1 MVITMEKIETTIT
14 FLGTA
19 TCVPDAGHDT
29 SSFIINGRHLVDT
42 GWYSAIKMLNYGISP
57 LDIETV
63 FISHCHHDHY
73 LGLPHI
79 LFYLCMK
86 KKERPPIKIVGPAS
100 DIARVVGLAK
110 SLLQPERFPDVDPP
124 VEIIPVVPGKS
135 LDVRELHID
144 TIKTIHP
151 VEGLCYKFTD
161 RRTDISFVYTGDTAY
176 HPPIADFAKGV
187 SLLIHE
193 ASHGQNSPNE
203 NNRHGH
209 SGAPDAGRIAKI
221 AGVKRLALV
230 HCPLN
235 SIQQAVT
242 VAQSIFPNTFSPED
256 GETIKL

>member
-1 MVITMEKIETTIT
+1 MEKSETTIT

-29 SSFIINGRHLVDT
+29 ASFVINRRHLVDT

-86 KKERPPIKIVGPAS
+86 KKERPPIKIVGPAT

-110 SLLQPERFPDVDPP
+110 SLLQPEKFTDVDPS
-124 VEIIPVVPGKS
+124 VEIIPIIPGRS
-135 LDVRELHID
+135 LDVGELHVD
-144 TIKTIHP
+144 TIKTVHP

-161 RRTDISFVYTGDTAY
+161 KRTNRSFVYTGDTAY

-193 ASHGQNSPNE
+193 ASYGQNSPNV
-203 NNRHGH
+203 NNRYGH
-209 SGAPDAGRIAKI
+209 SGSPNAARIAKI
-221 AGVKRLALV
+221 ADVERLALV

-235 SIQQAVT
+235 SAQQAIA
-242 VAQSIFPNTFSPED
+242 VAKSIFPNTFLPED
-256 GETIKL
+256 GEEIKL